1 MDTCAYSL
9 LCAVHFCGHLRVFA
23 YYVLSTLV
31 DTCAVAGIIIIA
43 DKRKIRAD
51 IEAKPRFEILFGRVK
66 RK

>member
-1 MDTCAYSL
+1 M
-9 LCAVHFCGHLRVFA
+9 
-23 YYVLSTLV
+23 